1 MTKPQLEQS
10 EQQTTESS
18 FVLNQQKKK
27 KRKRNRTMIVLGVI
41 AVVVAV
47 GVFLLVTTL
56 GKADSTTSV
65 LNYRVTSVSSGEIS
79 STISGSGTLS
89 ALKAKSVTAAAE
101 STITSVNFQPGD
113 KISAGD
119 VVMTLTS
126 DELKSQLAS
135 LQDDLSSTRSSL
147 ASARQ
152 YLTNLNVTATKS
164 GIIKSILAD
173 VGSVVDDMQYLCRIS
188 TDGKMKVV
196 IPAVDSMKLYDAVT
210 VQVGDE
216 TQEGF
221 VTAISGGNATVV
233 FTDNYYPIGTS
244 ATVLNSDGATLG
256 TGMLDVNE
264 YVDITAASGQIA
276 TVLAKENTKVSKGS
290 TVFTLAAG
298 APTSTYTALKD
309 TEADLLDQ
317 IAKIEDQLTIKAEYD
332 CELTS
337 LSVAEGDTVSAG
349 TALCTLTGTSGYTL
363 ALSIDE
369 LDIASVKLGQNAT
382 ITLDAIDGEFTGTV
396 TNISY
401 SGSGSYVT
409 SYTATITTEPIEGAY
424 PGMSASVEVITD
436 TSGETMI
443 VSVSAVQYDGDT
455 AYVLLAGDDAQIGNT
470 LSASEI
476 DLDSLTKVTVTTGM
490 SDGSYIAIS
499 GEGLAAGDLI
509 WMPERTTT
517 ATYSESN
524 ETTTTFSMG
533 GMSGG
538 QMPSGD
544 FTGGGSFSGGGN
556 YGGGG
561 QMPSGGTAPNN

>member
-1 MTKPQLEQS
+1 MMKPEPEQT
-10 EQQTTESS
+10 EQQIKESS
-18 FVLNQQKKK
+18 FVSNQQKKK
-27 KRKRNRTMIVLGVI
+27 KRKRTRTMIVLGAV
-41 AVVVAV
+41 AVVAAV
-47 GVFLLVTTL
+47 GIFLLVTNL
-56 GKADSTTSV
+56 GKDESTTSV

-89 ALKAKSVTAAAE
+89 ALEAESVTAAAE

-126 DELKSQLAS
+126 DELESQLES

-164 GIIKSILAD
+164 GIIKSVL
-173 VGSVVDDMQYLCRIS
+173 VGVGDVVDDMEYLCRIA

-196 IPAVDSMKLYDAVT
+196 IPTVDGMKLYDAVT
-210 VQVGDE
+210 VQIGDE
-216 TQEGF
+216 TQDGY

-233 FTDNYYPIGTS
+233 FTDDYYPVGTS

-256 TGMLDVNE
+256 TGTLNVNE
-264 YVDITAASGQIA
+264 YVDVTAASGQIA

-290 TVFTLAAG
+290 TVFTLAQG
-298 APTSTYTALKD
+298 APTATYTALKD
-309 TEADLLDQ
+309 TETDLLDQ
-317 IAKIEDQLTIKAEYD
+317 IADIEDQLTIKAEYD

-337 LSVAEGDTVSAG
+337 LSVAAGDTVSAG

-382 ITLDAIDGEFTGTV
+382 ITLDALDGEFTGTV

-409 SYTATITTEPIEGAY
+409 SYTATITTEPIDGAY
-424 PGMSASVEVITD
+424 PGMSASVEVITE

-443 VSVSAVQYDGDT
+443 VSVSAVQYEGDT
-455 AYVLLAGDDAQIGNT
+455 AYVLLAGDDSQIDDT

-490 SDGSYIAIS
+490 SDGSYIAVS
-499 GEGLAAGDLI
+499 GEGLSAGSLI

-517 ATYSESN
+517 ATYSDDE
-524 ETTTTFSMG
+524 ETTTTFTMG

-538 QMPSGD
+538 QMPTGD
-544 FTGGGSFSGGGN
+544 FSSGGQMPSGN
-556 YGGGG
+556 YGGG

>member
-1 MTKPQLEQS
+1 MMK
-10 EQQTTESS
+10 TEAEKAETAANDNS
-18 FVLNQQKKK
+18 FVASQQKKK
-27 KRKRNRTMIVLGVI
+27 KRKRTRTLIALG
-41 AVVVAV
+41 AVVVVVTV
-47 GVFLLVTTL
+47 GLIVLLNVL
-56 GKADSTTSV
+56 GKDKDTTSV

-89 ALKAKSVTAAAE
+89 ALDAESLTAAAE
-101 STITSVNFQPGD
+101 STITSVSFQPGD

-119 VVMTLTS
+119 VVITLTS
-126 DELKSQLAS
+126 DELESQLES

-147 ASARQ
+147 ASTRQ

-164 GIIKSILAD
+164 GVIKSILAGAGD
-173 VGSVVDDMQYLCRIS
+173 VVDDMEYLCRLA

-196 IPAVDSMKLYDAVT
+196 IPTVDGMKLYDAVT
-210 VQVGDE
+210 VQIGDD

-221 VTAISGGNATVV
+221 VTALSGGNATVV
-233 FTDNYYPIGTS
+233 FTDDYYPVGTS

-256 TGMLDVNE
+256 TGTLDVNE
-264 YVDITAASGQIA
+264 YVDVTAASGQIA
-276 TVLAKENTKVSKGS
+276 TVLAKENTKTSKGS
-290 TVFTLAAG
+290 TLFTLAQG
-298 APTSTYTALKD
+298 APTATYTALKD

-317 IAKIEDQLTIKAEYD
+317 IADIEDQLTIKAEYD

-337 LSVAEGDTVSAG
+337 LSVTAGDTVSAG

-369 LDIASVKLGQNAT
+369 LDIASVKLGQSAT
-382 ITLDAIDGEFTGTV
+382 VTLDAIDGEYTGTV

-436 TSGETMI
+436 TSGDTLI

-455 AYVLLAGDDAQIGNT
+455 AYVLLAGDDASIGDT

-476 DLDSLTKVTVTTGM
+476 DLDSLTRVTVTTGM

-509 WMPERTTT
+509 WMPERTST
-517 ATYSESN
+517 ATYTESED
-524 ETTTTFSMG
+524 TATTFTFGGSSGMMPGGDSMG
-533 GMSGG
+533 GGQMPSGNFSGG
-538 QMPSGD
+538 QMPSG
-544 FTGGGSFSGGGN
+544 GS
-556 YGGGG
+556 
-561 QMPSGGTAPNN
+561 APNN

>member
-1 MTKPQLEQS
+1 MMKPEPEQT
-10 EQQTTESS
+10 EQQIKESS
-18 FVLNQQKKK
+18 FVSNQQKKK
-27 KRKRNRTMIVLGVI
+27 KRKRTRTMIILGAV
-41 AVVVAV
+41 AVVAAV
-47 GVFLLVTTL
+47 GIFLLVTNL
-56 GKADSTTSV
+56 GKDESTTSV

-89 ALKAKSVTAAAE
+89 ALEAESVTAAAE

-126 DELKSQLAS
+126 DELESQLES

-164 GIIKSILAD
+164 GIIKSVL
-173 VGSVVDDMQYLCRIS
+173 VGVGDVVDDMEYLCRIA

-196 IPAVDSMKLYDAVT
+196 IPTVDGMKLYDAVT
-210 VQVGDE
+210 VQIGDE
-216 TQEGF
+216 TQDGY

-233 FTDNYYPIGTS
+233 FTDDYYPVGAS

-256 TGMLDVNE
+256 TGTLNVNE
-264 YVDITAASGQIA
+264 YVNVTAASGQIA

-290 TVFTLAAG
+290 TVFTLAQG
-298 APTSTYTALKD
+298 APTATYTALKD
-309 TEADLLDQ
+309 TETDLLDQ
-317 IAKIEDQLTIKAEYD
+317 IADIEDQLTIKAEYD

-337 LSVAEGDTVSAG
+337 LSVAAGDTVSAG
-349 TALCTLTGTSGYTL
+349 TALCTLTGSSGYTL

-382 ITLDAIDGEFTGTV
+382 ITLDALDGEFTGTV

-409 SYTATITTEPIEGAY
+409 SYTATITTEPIDGAY
-424 PGMSASVEVITD
+424 PGMSASVEVITE

-443 VSVSAVQYDGDT
+443 VSVSAVQYEGDT
-455 AYVLLAGDDAQIGNT
+455 AYVLLAGDDAQIGDT

-490 SDGSYIAIS
+490 SDGSYIAVS
-499 GEGLAAGDLI
+499 GEGLSAGSLI

-517 ATYSESN
+517 ATYSDDE
-524 ETTTTFSMG
+524 ETTTTFTMG

-538 QMPSGD
+538 QMPTGD
-544 FTGGGSFSGGGN
+544 FSSGQMPSGN
-556 YGGGG
+556 YGGG

>member
-1 MTKPQLEQS
+1 MMK
-10 EQQTTESS
+10 TEAEKAETAANDNS
-18 FVLNQQKKK
+18 FVASQQKKK
-27 KRKRNRTMIVLGVI
+27 KRKRTRTLIALG
-41 AVVVAV
+41 AVVVVVTV
-47 GVFLLVTTL
+47 GLIVLLNVL
-56 GKADSTTSV
+56 GKDKDTTSV

-89 ALKAKSVTAAAE
+89 ALDAESLTAAAE

-126 DELKSQLAS
+126 DELESQLES
-135 LQDDLSSTRSSL
+135 LQDDLSATRNSL
-147 ASARQ
+147 ATAKQ
-152 YLTNLNVTATKS
+152 YLTNLNITATKS
-164 GIIKSILAD
+164 GVIKSIL
-173 VGSVVDDMQYLCRIS
+173 VGAGDVVDDMEYLCRIA

-196 IPAVDSMKLYDAVT
+196 IPAVDGMKLYDAVT
-210 VQVGDE
+210 VQIGDE
-216 TQEGF
+216 TQDGF
-221 VTAISGGNATVV
+221 VTALSSGNATVV
-233 FTDNYYPIGTS
+233 FTDDYYPIGTS
-244 ATVLNSDGATLG
+244 VTVLDESDATLG
-256 TGMLDVNE
+256 TGTIDVNE

-276 TVLAKENTKVSKGS
+276 TVLIKENTKISKGS
-290 TVFTLAAG
+290 TAFTLASG
-298 APTSTYTALKD
+298 APTATYTALKE

-317 IAKIEDQLTIKAEYD
+317 IADIEDQLTIKAEYD

-337 LSVAEGDTVSAG
+337 LSVAAGDTVSAG

-369 LDIASVKLGQNAT
+369 LDIASVALGQSAT
-382 ITLDAIDGEFTGTV
+382 VTLDAIEGEYTGTV

-436 TSGETMI
+436 TSGDTLI

-455 AYVLLAGDDAQIGNT
+455 AYVMLAGDDAVLGNT
-470 LSASEI
+470 LTENEL

-490 SDGSYIAIS
+490 SDGSYIAIT
-499 GEGLAAGDLI
+499 GEGLLAGDLI

-517 ATYSESN
+517 ATYSESE

-533 GMSGG
+533 GGMSGE
-538 QMPSGD
+538 MPSGN
-544 FTGGGSFSGGGN
+544 FGGGE
-556 YGGGG
+556 
-561 QMPSGGTAPNN
+561 MPSGGNGNMPSGGMAPSN

>member
-1 MTKPQLEQS
+1 MMKPEPEQT
-10 EQQTTESS
+10 EQQIKESS
-18 FVLNQQKKK
+18 FVSNQQKKK
-27 KRKRNRTMIVLGVI
+27 KRKRTRTMIILGAV
-41 AVVVAV
+41 AVVAAV
-47 GVFLLVTTL
+47 GIFLLVTNL
-56 GKADSTTSV
+56 GKDESTTSV

-89 ALKAKSVTAAAE
+89 ALEAESVTAAAE

-126 DELKSQLAS
+126 DELESQLES

-164 GIIKSILAD
+164 GIIKSVL
-173 VGSVVDDMQYLCRIS
+173 VGVGDVVDDMEYLCRIA

-196 IPAVDSMKLYDAVT
+196 ITTVDGMKLYDAVT
-210 VQVGDE
+210 VQIGDE
-216 TQEGF
+216 TQDGY

-233 FTDNYYPIGTS
+233 FTDDYYPVGTS

-256 TGMLDVNE
+256 TGTLNVNE
-264 YVDITAASGQIA
+264 YVDVTAASGQIA

-290 TVFTLAAG
+290 TVFTLAQG
-298 APTSTYTALKD
+298 APTATYTALKD
-309 TEADLLDQ
+309 TETDLLDQ
-317 IAKIEDQLTIKAEYD
+317 IADIEDQLTIKAEYD

-337 LSVAEGDTVSAG
+337 LSVAAGDTVSAG

-382 ITLDAIDGEFTGTV
+382 ITLDALDGEFTGTV

-409 SYTATITTEPIEGAY
+409 SYTATITTEPIDGAY
-424 PGMSASVEVITD
+424 PGMSASVEVITE

-443 VSVSAVQYDGDT
+443 VSVSAVQYEGDT
-455 AYVLLAGDDAQIGNT
+455 AYVLLAGDDAQIGDT

-490 SDGSYIAIS
+490 SDGSYIAVS
-499 GEGLAAGDLI
+499 GEGLSAGSLI

-517 ATYSESN
+517 ATYSDDE
-524 ETTTTFSMG
+524 ETTTTFTMG

-538 QMPSGD
+538 QMPTGD
-544 FTGGGSFSGGGN
+544 FSSGGQMPSGN
-556 YGGGG
+556 YGGG

>member
-1 MTKPQLEQS
+1 MMKPEPEQT
-10 EQQTTESS
+10 EQQIKESS
-18 FVLNQQKKK
+18 FVSNQQKKK
-27 KRKRNRTMIVLGVI
+27 KRKRTRTMIILGAV
-41 AVVVAV
+41 AVVAAV
-47 GVFLLVTTL
+47 GIFLLVTNL
-56 GKADSTTSV
+56 GKDESTTSV

-89 ALKAKSVTAAAE
+89 ALEAESVTAAAE

-126 DELKSQLAS
+126 DELESQLES

-164 GIIKSILAD
+164 GIIKSVL
-173 VGSVVDDMQYLCRIS
+173 VGVGDVVDDMEYLCRIA

-196 IPAVDSMKLYDAVT
+196 IPTVDGMKLYDAVT
-210 VQVGDE
+210 VQIGDE
-216 TQEGF
+216 TQDGY
-221 VTAISGGNATVV
+221 VTAISGGNAAVV
-233 FTDNYYPIGTS
+233 FTDDYYPVGAS

-256 TGMLDVNE
+256 TGTLNVNE
-264 YVDITAASGQIA
+264 YVDVTAASGQIA

-290 TVFTLAAG
+290 TVFTLAQG
-298 APTSTYTALKD
+298 APTATYTALKD
-309 TEADLLDQ
+309 TETDLLDQ
-317 IAKIEDQLTIKAEYD
+317 IADIEDQLTIKAEYD

-337 LSVAEGDTVSAG
+337 LSVAAGDTVSAG

-382 ITLDAIDGEFTGTV
+382 ITLDALDGEFTGTV

-409 SYTATITTEPIEGAY
+409 SYTATITTEPIDGAY
-424 PGMSASVEVITD
+424 PGMSASVEVITE

-443 VSVSAVQYDGDT
+443 VSVSAVQYEGDT
-455 AYVLLAGDDAQIGNT
+455 AYVLLAGDDAQIGDT

-490 SDGSYIAIS
+490 SDGSYIAVS
-499 GEGLAAGDLI
+499 GEGLSAGSLI

-517 ATYSESN
+517 ATYSDDE
-524 ETTTTFSMG
+524 ETTTTFTMG

-538 QMPSGD
+538 QMPTGD
-544 FTGGGSFSGGGN
+544 FSSGGQMPSGN
-556 YGGGG
+556 YGGG